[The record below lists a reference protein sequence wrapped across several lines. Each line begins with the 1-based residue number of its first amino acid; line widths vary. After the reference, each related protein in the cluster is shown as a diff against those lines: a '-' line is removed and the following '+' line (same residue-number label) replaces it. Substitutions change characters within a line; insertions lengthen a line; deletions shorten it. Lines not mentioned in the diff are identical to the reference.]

1 MMMMV
6 MKLTFTLHR
15 PCLAPQ
21 LSSWQLS
28 SWQLRSHHELADLE
42 RVPVALTAP
51 FSGTIHTI
59 SAPLRFS

>member
-15 PCLAPQ
+15 PCLGP
-21 LSSWQLS
+21 QLS